1 MNTITTVNA
10 REHFSELIN
19 RAAYG
24 KERII
29 ISRRGRG
36 LMALVPL
43 DDLRLLE
50 LAEDLIDVRDA
61 KIALKEYDN
70 GQVVSLADV
79 EQRLN
84 EI

>member
-70 GQVVSLADV
+70 GQVVSLADI